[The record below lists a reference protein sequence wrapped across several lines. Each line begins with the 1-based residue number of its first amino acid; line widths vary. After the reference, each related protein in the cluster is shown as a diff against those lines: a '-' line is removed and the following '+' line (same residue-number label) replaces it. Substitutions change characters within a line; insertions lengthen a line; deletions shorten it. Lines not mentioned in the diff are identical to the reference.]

1 MNPSA
6 TVINLEEAAGVGD
19 RFFGRRIQFQLVVSF
34 DLSFKDVS
42 VLEIDEVCLRFRS
55 KSNAAKTNKEPPKF
69 REE

>member
-19 RFFGRRIQFQLVVSF
+19 RFFCRRIQFQLVVSF

-55 KSNAAKTNKEPPKF
+55 KSNAAKINKESPKF

>member
-1 MNPSA
+1 
-6 TVINLEEAAGVGD
+6 
-19 RFFGRRIQFQLVVSF
+19 LVVSF

-55 KSNAAKTNKEPPKF
+55 KSNAAKINKESPKF